1 MNLDKKYLMLQ
12 NILRE
17 MKGVVIG
24 FSGGVDSTLLLKV
37 ASDILKDRAIGVI
50 AVSFSFPEHEL
61 DEAKDIGKQIGANL
75 RIINTEEGNNPQY
88 LKNPINRC
96 YFCRSELFVKMSEI
110 AEESGIT
117 FLADGT
123 NTDDDGDYRPGNIAQ
138 KKYAVRSPLREA
150 DLNKNEIRM
159 LSRRLGLSTYD
170 KPAFSCLASRIPY
183 GFEIT
188 KGKLYMIEKAELFL
202 RDLGF
207 VSVRVR
213 HYDVTAR
220 IEVGSDELAKI
231 MEESLRDK
239 IIRRFKELGF
249 TYVTLDL
256 EGFRSGSM
264 NEVLAHNQDAIP
276 GTQ

>member
-1 MNLDKKYLMLQ
+1 MNLDKKYLLLQ

-37 ASDILKDRAIGVI
+37 AADVLKDRAIGVI

-61 DEAKDIGKQIGANL
+61 NEAKIIGKRIGANL
-75 RIINTEEGNNPQY
+75 QIINTEEGNNPQY

-110 AEESGIT
+110 AEKSGIT

-150 DLNKNEIRM
+150 GLNKNEIRI
-159 LSRRLGLSTYD
+159 LSRRLRLSTYD
-170 KPAFSCLASRIPY
+170 KPAFACLASRIPY
-183 GFEIT
+183 GSEIT

-207 VSVRVR
+207 VNVRVR

-220 IEVGSDELAKI
+220 IEIGSEELAKI
-231 MEESLRDK
+231 MEETLRDK
-239 IIRRFKELGF
+239 IIKRFKELGF

-264 NEVLAHNQDAIP
+264 DEVLTLNQDTIP
-276 GTQ
+276 VTQ

>member
-1 MNLDKKYLMLQ
+1 MNLDKKYVMLQ

-17 MKGVVIG
+17 MQGVVIG

-61 DEAKDIGKQIGANL
+61 KEAKDIGKQIGANL

-88 LKNPINRC
+88 LKNPLNRC

-123 NTDDDGDYRPGNIAQ
+123 NTDDDGDYRPGKIAQ

-150 DLNKNEIRM
+150 GLNKNEIRM
-159 LSRRLGLSTYD
+159 LSKRLGLSTYD
-170 KPAFSCLASRIPY
+170 KPAYACLASRIPY

-188 KGKLYMIEKAELFL
+188 KEKLYMIEKAELYL

-207 VSVRVR
+207 VGVRVR

-220 IEVGSDELAKI
+220 IEVDSEDLPKI
-231 MEESLRDK
+231 MEKALREK
-239 IIRRFKELGF
+239 IIRKFKELGF

-264 NEVLAHNQDAIP
+264 NEVLALNQDATP
-276 GTQ
+276 VTQ